1 MKSSSSDSSN
11 SADDYDLT
19 SAILP
24 SDNIEHLIAGLKSH
38 EDHSLDDLPS
48 RPPQSATS
56 SEGQK
61 LQNVVADTV
70 DTVIEELY
78 DMTARDMRDPKMPA
92 KTDTPNYTEDPI
104 KQTDLRS
111 SDTEASG
118 HEQPITP
125 PR

>member
-38 EDHSLDDLPS
+38 EDYSLHDLPS
-48 RPPQSATS
+48 RPPRSATS

-61 LQNVVADTV
+61 LQDVVADTL
-70 DTVIEELY
+70 DTVVEELY

-104 KQTDLRS
+104 KRTDLRS
-111 SDTEASG
+111 SNIEAFR
-118 HEQPITP
+118 HEQPIA
-125 PR
+125 PRR